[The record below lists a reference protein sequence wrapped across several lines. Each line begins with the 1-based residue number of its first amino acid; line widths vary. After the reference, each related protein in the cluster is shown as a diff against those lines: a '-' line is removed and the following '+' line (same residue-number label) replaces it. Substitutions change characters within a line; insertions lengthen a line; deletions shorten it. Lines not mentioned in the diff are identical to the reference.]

1 MKYLYVLLGL
11 FIFQLLYFWVAKK
24 FNIVD
29 KPNGRSSHSSVTL
42 LGGGVIFYF
51 ATLMYFILNHF
62 QYPWFFTGLT
72 LITIVSFYDD
82 IKPLS
87 QKVRL
92 LVHLGAVMIL
102 LYQLDFFT
110 VSWLWLWLPLILFFA
125 IGILNAYNFMDGING
140 MTGAYN
146 LLVLGV
152 FVYINTFII
161 NFIDPVYLHWL
172 ILSLI
177 VFNIFNFRKQA
188 KCFAGD
194 VGAFTMG
201 FIMLFFIA
209 LLIQK
214 SDNFAYL
221 GLFLIYGIDSALTIL
236 HRIKLR
242 ENILL
247 PHRMHLFQ
255 ILANELK
262 IPHLY
267 ISSSYAVLQLLI
279 SCGLIVFIDYGII
292 YMVVVSFVFS
302 LTYFLLMRKFF
313 KLHHSTVQ
321 A

>member
-1 MKYLYVLLGL
+1 MNYLFILLGL
-11 FIFQLLYFWVAKK
+11 LLFQLLYFSVAKK

-29 KPNGRSSHSSVTL
+29 KPNGRSSHNSVTL
-42 LGGGVIFYF
+42 LGGGVIFYV
-51 ATLMYFILNHF
+51 ATLMYFVLNQF
-62 QYPWFFTGLT
+62 QYPWFFIGLT

-87 QKVRL
+87 QKIRL
-92 LVHLGAVMIL
+92 LVHLVAVMIL
-102 LYQLDFFT
+102 LYQLDFYTF
-110 VSWLWLWLPLILFFA
+110 SWLWLPLILFFA
-125 IGILNAYNFMDGING
+125 IGMLNAYNFMDGING

-152 FVYINTFII
+152 FVYINTFIK
-161 NFIDPVYLHWL
+161 NFIDPVYLYWL

-209 LLIQK
+209 LLIK
-214 SDNFAYL
+214 RSDNFAYL

-236 HRIKLR
+236 HRIKLK

-267 ISSSYAVLQLLI
+267 ISSTYAVLQLLV
-279 SCGLIVFIDYGII
+279 SCGLIIFIDYGYV

-302 LTYFLLMRKFF
+302 LTYYLLMRRFF

>member
-1 MKYLYVLLGL
+1 MNYLFILLGL
-11 FIFQLLYFWVAKK
+11 LLFQLLYFSVAKK

-29 KPNGRSSHSSVTL
+29 KPNGRSSHNSVTL
-42 LGGGVIFYF
+42 LGGGVIFYV
-51 ATLMYFILNHF
+51 ATLMYFVLNQF
-62 QYPWFFTGLT
+62 QYPWFFVGLT
-72 LITIVSFYDD
+72 LIAIVSFYDD
-82 IKPLS
+82 VKPLS
-87 QKVRL
+87 QKIRL
-92 LVHLGAVMIL
+92 LVHLIAVLIL
-102 LYQLDFFT
+102 LFQLNFFT
-110 VSWLWLWLPLILFFA
+110 VSWLWLPLVLFFA

-152 FVYINTFII
+152 FVYINTFIT

-172 ILSLI
+172 IISLVI
-177 VFNIFNFRKQA
+177 FNIFNFRKQA

-201 FIMLFFIA
+201 FIMLFFIT
-209 LLIQK
+209 LLIKK

-236 HRIKLR
+236 HRIKLK

-267 ISSSYAVLQLLI
+267 ISSAYAVLQLLV
-279 SCGLIVFIDYGII
+279 SCGLIIFIDYGYV

-302 LTYFLLMRKFF
+302 LTYYLLMRRFF
-313 KLHHSTVQ
+313 KLHRSTVQ